1 MLSVKNVEKS
11 FPIISGNGPLLALHK
26 LSFTMKAGEFTCL
39 IGPSGSGKT
48 TLINLIAGFLQPTRG
63 TILLQGRSIQGP
75 GPDRGVVFQEAA
87 LFPWFTALQ
96 NVAFG
101 LANQGYKG
109 RRAREKALSFLSLVG
124 LKEYAS
130 AYPHQL
136 SGGMKQRVALA
147 RVLAL
152 EPRLLLLDEPF
163 GSLDSQTRQVLQ
175 EVILSLC
182 LGEKTVL
189 FITHDVEE
197 AVVLADRIL
206 VFGPRP
212 GQIVGDFQIDIPRPR
227 REYPGAVETW
237 ESRLRSYLGCNNGD
251 QKYLERGVM
260 L

>member
-136 SGGMKQRVALA
+136 SGGDEAAGCPGTGPGLGTPASPPGRTL
-147 RVLAL
+147 
-152 EPRLLLLDEPF
+152 RL
-163 GSLDSQTRQVLQ
+163 
-175 EVILSLC
+175 
-182 LGEKTVL
+182 
-189 FITHDVEE
+189 
-197 AVVLADRIL
+197 
-206 VFGPRP
+206 P
-212 GQIVGDFQIDIPRPR
+212 GQSNAAGTAGGNPQPLPGRKNRPLHHPRCGGSR
-227 REYPGAVETW
+227 RAGRPDPGLRPQAGANRG
-237 ESRLRSYLGCNNGD
+237 RLSN
-251 QKYLERGVM
+251 
-260 L
+260 